1 LINFR
6 FRKIDD
12 ISYKQLFGERPQEK
26 ADVNGTERRRS
37 YFYSWQNTR
46 ETTLVAYL
54 CNFQNIIFQEL
65 EKNRDIPAESP
76 EQITLRSLE

>member
-12 ISYKQLFGERPQEK
+12 ISYKQLFRERPQEK

-37 YFYSWQNTR
+37 YFYSWCR
-46 ETTLVAYL
+46 
-54 CNFQNIIFQEL
+54 IQEKL
-65 EKNRDIPAESP
+65 
-76 EQITLRSLE
+76 L